1 MREVFVFFRVLEVSN
16 FERRRER
23 KPKSPLLHGGGRRR
37 QRERERESDC
47 VTVTLLVQERSIVVS
62 TPSVTL

>member
-1 MREVFVFFRVLEVSN
+1 MFFWVLEVSN

-37 QRERERESDC
+37 QRERERER
-47 VTVTLLVQERSIVVS
+47 VTVTLD
-62 TPSVTL
+62 